1 MVLKPQILNDKI
13 KKDLC
18 LKPRNIDLQCQI
30 IALDLI
36 QLHLCSV
43 SPLSSIILASMN
55 METEELEVNNVKPQL
70 D

>member
-1 MVLKPQILNDKI
+1 MVLKSHVLDYKI

-18 LKPRNIDLQCQI
+18 LKLRTIDLQCQI
-30 IALDLI
+30 IVLDSI

-43 SPLSSIILASMN
+43 SSLSLIILASMN
-55 METEELEVNNVKPQL
+55 METEEPEVNDVKPQL